1 MEVEK
6 LLLKKHGLKNQLNG
20 KNIFNMNIIIP
31 IGGLG
36 ERFSEDGY
44 LLPKPL
50 IRSLGK
56 PIIFWNIENLNVDT
70 NDTVHIVYREEFKLY
85 NFESLLTNRFRKIK
99 FKFKSIKNDT
109 RGAAETV
116 LLAVYEM
123 TEEELGQP
131 TVVVDS
137 DNFYDDDIIS
147 TCKNADNKNLIFYKK
162 DYDKNP
168 IYSYISVNGLNG
180 VTSIKEKEKISD
192 NACVGAYGF
201 ASGNVLKDIIKK
213 CLIENKKQKNE
224 YYISTLYAEMLKSG
238 IAVSSFEING
248 FNCLGTPNQLKSF
261 SSNLTTCDERYR
273 FCFDLDNTL
282 VTYPEIEGDYTSVKP
297 IQRTINFLSY
307 LYSQG
312 HTIII
317 HTARRMK
324 THSGNVG
331 RVQADIAKITFDT
344 LDKFGIPYHEMYFGK
359 PYAHFYVDDLA
370 IKTFDDLEKETGF
383 YNIHPETRSHN
394 RMEIYDNYIIK
405 YSDNIAGERYY
416 YENIP
421 NIPEIKDMFPNL
433 IETTDKSIKIAKIK
447 GMPLSFLN
455 TNGTLSKDILLSVFT
470 KIDFLHLHTGHVNNM
485 YANYHDKV
493 KERIESYDYSSYKDF
508 EKTKNDILS
517 FLKEYEEKNKGV
529 VGMIHGD
536 PVFTNILIDNRDN
549 VKFIDM
555 RGRIGDTLTI
565 YGDIF
570 YDWAK
575 IYQSLIGYDHIL
587 MDKKID
593 KEAIKENV
601 KIFDDYIIEKYGI
614 ERLNDIKNLT
624 KSLLISLI
632 PLHGN
637 EKCEE
642 YYNLIFDI

>member
-1 MEVEK
+1 MK
-6 LLLKKHGLKNQLNG
+6 PGYKNQLNG

-36 ERFSEDGY
+36 ERFVSDGY
-44 LLPKPL
+44 HLPKPL
-50 IRSLGK
+50 VRSLGK
-56 PIIFWNIENLNVDT
+56 PIIFWNIEKLNISSD
-70 NDTVHIVYREEFKLY
+70 DIVHIVYREEFKLY
-85 NFESLLTNRFRKIK
+85 NFENLLVNRFRNVK
-99 FKFKSIKNDT
+99 FKFKPIKNDT

-116 LLAVYEM
+116 LLAVHEM
-123 TEEELGQP
+123 TDEELMQP
-131 TVVVDS
+131 TVIVDS

-147 TCKNADNKNLIFYKK
+147 ICKNASNKNLIFYKK
-162 DYDKNP
+162 DFDKNP
-168 IYSYISVNGLNG
+168 IYSYVSVDTLGN
-180 VTSIKEKEKISD
+180 VTSIREKEKISD
-192 NACVGAYGF
+192 NACVGSYSF
-201 ASGNVLKDIIKK
+201 ESGIVLRDIIKK

-224 YYISTLYAEMLKSG
+224 YYISTLYDVMIKSG
-238 IAVSSFEING
+238 LSVSSHEIAG
-248 FNCLGTPNQLKSF
+248 FNCLGTPTQLKTF
-261 SSNLTTCDERYR
+261 SSNLSTCDEKYR

-282 VTYPEIEGDYTSVKP
+282 VSYPEIEGDYTSVKP
-297 IQRTINFLSY
+297 IQRTINFLNY

-324 THSGNVG
+324 THGGNVG
-331 RVQADIAKITFDT
+331 RVQADIAKITFET
-344 LDKFGIPYHEMYFGK
+344 LDKFAIPYHEIYFGK
-359 PYAHFYVDDLA
+359 PYAHFYIDDLA

-405 YSDNIAGERYY
+405 YSDNISGEKFY

-421 NIPEIKDMFPNL
+421 NIPEFKEMFPSL
-433 IETTDKSIKIAKIK
+433 IETTDRSIKIAKIK

-455 TNGTLSKDILLSVFT
+455 TNGTLSKEILLQVFNR
-470 KIDFLHLHTGHVNNM
+470 IDFLHLHSTEDDLDL
-485 YANYHDKV
+485 YTNYYDKV
-493 KERIESYDYSSYKDF
+493 KDRIESYDFSSYKDF
-508 EKTKNDILS
+508 DNTKNSILN
-517 FLKEYEEKNKGV
+517 FLKEYQEESKAVKGI
-529 VGMIHGD
+529 IHGD
-536 PVFTNILIDNRDN
+536 PVFTNILIDNYDN

-593 KEAIKENV
+593 KEIINANV
-601 KIFDDYIIEKYGI
+601 KIFEDYIISKYGKN
-614 ERLNDIKNLT
+614 RLNDIKNLT

-632 PLHGN
+632 PLHDN
-637 EKCEE
+637 EKCFE
-642 YYNLIFDI
+642 YYNLISEITHEI